1 MEFFDASEST
11 CKEECLRN
19 LASSDIVI
27 AIYGSRYG
35 SIDDET
41 NLSMTEVEFDYAV
54 KHGKPILGFV
64 TRDSLEEKQEKFIH
78 EKVFKRNKSCARFST
93 LEEYADRLYE
103 TLKSYLNGYE
113 GFSYDS
119 LWGDVKKLRD
129 QVNEEIQR
137 GGWHMKVYM
146 DEDRNDVFESMSKD
160 VDWLL
165 ELLPSTQIL
174 VEYATGHNM
183 YDMTVDEIQE
193 LSGWEMAIKDFRLG
207 NNSVFITGS
216 NSKLLSHDITTRLS
230 GRYVKFQVRPFIY
243 SEIAECLKE
252 YGREASINDYLI
264 WGGFPGR
271 FALDSIEAQKA
282 YLSDLEETIIY
293 KDLVKRYRIRKDA
306 IFKKIVNF
314 VLCNNSRILSSRSI
328 ARYVNAECGPISLN
342 TVMKF
347 IGYLKEAYIIA
358 NATPFYTIL
367 WLQGHIM
374 IYLGHTQGRA
384 IVAHSVWSV
393 TSGKRYENMLGG
405 VVITTLHIGEEHNGV
420 FRRSKTLLERIGAM
434 SDMTTLYQAII
445 NQ

>member
-1 MEFFDASEST
+1 MIIRERYIDKIRPFYESDLV
-11 CKEECLRN
+11 KV
-19 LASSDIVI
+19 IVGI
-27 AIYGSRYG
+27 RRCGKTVILNQ
-35 SIDDET
+35 IMDE
-41 NLSMTEVEFDYAV
+41 
-54 KHGKPILGFV
+54 ILKK
-64 TRDSLEEKQEKFIH
+64 TDNII
-78 EKVFKRNKSCARFST
+78 
-93 LEEYADRLYE
+93 
-103 TLKSYLNGYE
+103 YLN
-113 GFSYDS
+113 
-119 LWGDVKKLRD
+119 
-129 QVNEEIQR
+129 
-137 GGWHMKVYM
+137 
-146 DEDRNDVFESMSKD
+146 FEKT
-160 VDWLL
+160 VDWMKA
-165 ELLPSTQIL
+165 STPEQL
-174 VEYATGHNM
+174 VAYVGEHRKAGKCYLFF
-183 YDMTVDEIQE
+183 DEIQE

-347 IGYLKEAYIIA
+347 IEYLKEAYIIDDVPQYSTKSKRELA
-358 NATPFYTIL
+358 YYQKLYDADVCFNSLSKDDNRFDLDHNLENIVYNELLYRGYKLRVYDNNGKEIDFRAVKDGKEYFIQVAYSLVDQKAYEREFSAFEGLSSLNKMIIITNDENDYSTSSVK
-367 WLQGHIM
+367 HIR
-374 IYLGHTQGRA
+374 LRDF
-384 IVAHSVWSV
+384 
-393 TSGKRYENMLGG
+393 L
-405 VVITTLHIGEEHNGV
+405 
-420 FRRSKTLLERIGAM
+420 AM
-434 SDMTTLYQAII
+434 EDFGF
-445 NQ
+445 